1 MINDIIDK
9 PISKFIEKVKD
20 TYGFSGNAG
29 ITISTT
35 TTMTTTSQYSLG
47 GAQYLSGSIMGVT
60 KDARDNAI
68 EVTYS
73 TKPDRGGTLNAMST
87 STTKQPFTTTRVLK
101 PIINNTVRPAIVSNT
116 VLNPML
122 NNNEQVAI

>member
-9 PISKFIEKVKD
+9 PISKFTEKVKD

-29 ITISTT
+29 IST

-47 GAQYLSGSIMGVT
+47 GAQYHSGSIMGVT
-60 KDARDNAI
+60 QDVRDNAI
-68 EVTYS
+68 DVTYS

-87 STTKQPFTTTRVLK
+87 STTTQSFTTTRVLLS
-101 PIINNTVRPAIVSNT
+101 II
-116 VLNPML
+116 
-122 NNNEQVAI
+122 Q

>member
-29 ITISTT
+29 ITISIT

-47 GAQYLSGSIMGVT
+47 GAQYSYGSIIGVT
-60 KDARDNAI
+60 QDARDNAI
-68 EVTYS
+68 DVAYS
-73 TKPDRGGTLNAMST
+73 TKPDRRGTLNAMST
-87 STTKQPFTTTRVLK
+87 STTTTTRVLK
-101 PIINNTVRPAIVSNT
+101 PIINDTVRPI
-116 VLNPML
+116 
-122 NNNEQVAI
+122 

>member
-29 ITISTT
+29 ITISIT

-47 GAQYLSGSIMGVT
+47 SDKYHSWSIT
-60 KDARDNAI
+60 DFTQDARDNTI

-73 TKPDRGGTLNAMST
+73 TKPDRGGL
-87 STTKQPFTTTRVLK
+87 
-101 PIINNTVRPAIVSNT
+101 
-116 VLNPML
+116 
-122 NNNEQVAI
+122 

>member
-29 ITISTT
+29 ITT

-47 GAQYLSGSIMGVT
+47 GAQYRYGSIIGVT
-60 KDARDNAI
+60 QDARDNAI
-68 EVTYS
+68 DVTYS

-87 STTKQPFTTTRVLK
+87 STTTQPFTTTRVLK
-101 PIINNTVRPAIVSNT
+101 PIINNKVRPI
-116 VLNPML
+116 
-122 NNNEQVAI
+122 